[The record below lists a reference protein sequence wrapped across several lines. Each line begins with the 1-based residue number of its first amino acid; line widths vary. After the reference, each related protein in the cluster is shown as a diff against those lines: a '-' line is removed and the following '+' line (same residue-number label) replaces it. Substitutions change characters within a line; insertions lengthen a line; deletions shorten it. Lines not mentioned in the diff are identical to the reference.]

1 MKTKKIITSVI
12 TKSFKSI
19 MILGILMAILGVVA
33 MVYPEGFGKV
43 SVTAIGIFMIIGGVL
58 RLLFAITSFSMGSLL
73 TRYLYGIL
81 MIVGG
86 AWVVGNPDMGLEA
99 LTFVMA
105 IYFIVDGL
113 TQLVYSF
120 SLIPIGGGMYLLF
133 SGIIGIG
140 LGVLVFMNWPE
151 ASTYVIGIYL
161 GVKLL
166 IDGVTLALT
175 GKAVY
180 KTAQLQS

>member
-1 MKTKKIITSVI
+1 MESNNTITGAVK
-12 TKSFKSI
+12 KSFKKV
-19 MILGILMAILGVVA
+19 MIVGILIAVLGVVA
-33 MVYPEGFGKV
+33 MIYPEGFGKV

-58 RLLFAITSFSMGSLL
+58 RLMFAITSFSMGSLL

-86 AWVVGNPDMGLEA
+86 VWVVGNPDMGLEA
-99 LTFVMA
+99 LTFAMA
-105 IYFIVDGL
+105 VYFILDGIS
-113 TQLVYSF
+113 QFIYSF
-120 SLIPIGGGMYLLF
+120 SLMPIGGGMYLLF
-133 SGIIGIG
+133 SGIIGIV
-140 LGVLVFMNWPE
+140 LGVLIFMNWPE

-161 GVKLL
+161 GIKLL